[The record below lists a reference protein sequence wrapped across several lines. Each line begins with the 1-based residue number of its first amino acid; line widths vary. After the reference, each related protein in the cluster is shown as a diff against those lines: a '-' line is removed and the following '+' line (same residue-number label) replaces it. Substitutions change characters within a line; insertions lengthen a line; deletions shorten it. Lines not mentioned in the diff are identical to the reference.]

1 MILHLG
7 FDVCVK
13 VDKVMQHIAQLCKSR
28 AKKASRS
35 VCGIPLAD
43 GNEQDCVAGSGTALP
58 LGWQDALSP
67 QHEGSVFCQR
77 RVIGRP
83 HRTQ

>member
-35 VCGIPLAD
+35 VCSIRSL
-43 GNEQDCVAGSGTALP
+43 TAM
-58 LGWQDALSP
+58 SKT
-67 QHEGSVFCQR
+67 V
-77 RVIGRP
+77 
-83 HRTQ
+83 

>member
-13 VDKVMQHIAQLCKSR
+13 VDKVMQHIAQLCKSQ
-28 AKKASRS
+28 AKKASQS

-43 GNEQDCVAGSGTALP
+43 GNEQDCVAGSGTAPP
-58 LGWQDALSP
+58 LGWQDT
-67 QHEGSVFCQR
+67 
-77 RVIGRP
+77 IP
-83 HRTQ
+83 HARQE

>member
-13 VDKVMQHIAQLCKSR
+13 VDTVMQHIAQLCMSQ

-35 VCGIPLAD
+35 ICSVPLAD
-43 GNEQDCVAGSGTALP
+43 GNEQDCVGGSGTAPP
-58 LGWQDALSP
+58 LGWQDIVSP
-67 QHEGSVFCQR
+67 ED
-77 RVIGRP
+77 
-83 HRTQ
+83 